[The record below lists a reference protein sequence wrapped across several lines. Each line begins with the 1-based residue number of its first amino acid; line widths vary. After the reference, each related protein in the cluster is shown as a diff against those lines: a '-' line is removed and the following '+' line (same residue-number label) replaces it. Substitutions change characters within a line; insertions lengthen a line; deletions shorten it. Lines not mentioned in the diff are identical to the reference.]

1 MSYYSFFTY
10 YVIGNIFPYHILM
23 GDNMN
28 RYHHDFQPRFSDLG
42 NWNNGC
48 DCQQKKNQCFEI
60 QKPCQPECPLTTVS
74 VGRTITGEPGGNAQ
88 VNNSG
93 TQTNVVLDFI
103 IPQGPTG
110 PQGPQGP
117 QGVPGLTGAQGEVG
131 PQGPQGIAGAVGAT
145 GPIGP
150 QGLQGI
156 QGEVGPTG
164 PAGPQGIAGAV
175 GATGPTGPQGLQ
187 GVQGL
192 IGPTG
197 PTGPQG
203 ITPTFAYGG
212 ILDNTSETLT
222 LTSGVISEIPLTV
235 ALPSDNVSVGT
246 SLLTINESGVYLIE
260 YRVSGTADTAGDYTV
275 SITNNGTTVSGSEIT
290 KTLAAGEEADFIG
303 TFVAN
308 LVADDDVALAIQ
320 DTLDGTFTL
329 SDGTNASLIIRQ
341 LS

>member
-1 MSYYSFFTY
+1 
-10 YVIGNIFPYHILM
+10 
-23 GDNMN
+23 MN
-28 RYHHDFQPRFSDLG
+28 RYQNSCNYSNRFSDLG
-42 NWNNGC
+42 CNDQTCCGC
-48 DCQQKKNQCFEI
+48 DCTPQTPN
-60 QKPCQPECPLTTVS
+60 PCPEVS
-74 VGRTITGEPGGNAQ
+74 VNVGRTITGAPGSNAF
-88 VNNSG
+88 VSNRG
-93 TQTNVVLDFI
+93 TEQNVILDFI

-110 PQGPQGP
+110 PQGAQGP
-117 QGVPGLTGAQGEVG
+117 QGVPGLTGATGAQGEMGPIGPQGLIGPSGPQGIQGEVG
-131 PQGPQGIAGAVGAT
+131 PTGPTGPQGIAGAVGPI
-145 GPIGP
+145 GPTGP

-164 PAGPQGIAGAV
+164 PTGPQGIAGAV

-222 LTSGVISEIPLTV
+222 LTSGVNSGIPLTV

-246 SLLTINESGVYLIE
+246 SLLTINESGAYLIE

-308 LVADDDVALAIQ
+308 LVAGDNVALAIQ
-320 DTLDGTFTL
+320 NTLDGTFTL